1 MGVRFE
7 DSNLRYLTETAKGV
21 TKYILHNV
29 KMIVE
34 IVARLSLK
42 KSAGLDCAFL
52 LVPAMVSCR
61 QR

>member
-42 KSAGLDCAFL
+42 KAQD
-52 LVPAMVSCR
+52 
-61 QR
+61 